1 MYNLIYGILYIPCA
15 LILKVFCRLRVEG
28 IENIPAGGAV
38 IAPNHQSFWD
48 IPLLGIVLPSRV
60 HFMAKEE
67 LFRNPLFS
75 RVIRTL
81 KAFPVKRGAP
91 DRTAIRYAVD
101 LLTKGEL
108 LVIFPEGTRS
118 KTGQLG
124 EFEPG
129 IGMIAM
135 KAGTPIVPTAII
147 GTNQIFGKGT
157 FFPTI
162 TLRFGLPLG
171 TLEAEG
177 DQPSADARK
186 RMDGL
191 GVQLRAAMIELFTK
205 KH

>member
-1 MYNLIYGILYIPCA
+1 MYSVLYGLLYLPCA

-28 IENIPAGGAV
+28 LENIPAGGAV

-48 IPLLGIVLPSRV
+48 IPLLGVVLPSRL

-67 LFRNPLFS
+67 LFRNPVFGWA
-75 RVIRTL
+75 IRTL

-101 LLTKGEL
+101 LLTQGEL

-147 GTNQIFGKGT
+147 GTNGIFGKGT

-171 TLEAEG
+171 TLETEG
-177 DQPSADARK
+177 NQPSTDARK
-186 RMDGL
+186 RMDRL
-191 GVQLRAAMIELFTK
+191 GEQLRAAMVELFTK
-205 KH
+205 NN